1 MQDISFSDE
10 AEMLCFMG
18 LLSAEKQIEKTSEQ
32 GSLLGW
38 WALLTVS
45 AVLRAYVISPLTQIL
60 AVP

>member
-1 MQDISFSDE
+1 
-10 AEMLCFMG
+10 MG
-18 LLSAEKQIEKTSEQ
+18 SLSAEKQIEKTSEQ

-45 AVLRAYVISPLTQIL
+45 AVLTAYVISPLTQIL